1 MDTTLITAFVGA
13 IATIAAAWITAR
25 AKDKTVANLEK
36 ELALLRKNPLSTSV
50 LSREEYGIE
59 IVSPSIGEQVAHTF
73 PVNGIFRKLP
83 EGYEI
88 WVYTTSEENH
98 IRKYWPQ
105 ERATIKGSSWYS
117 KVNYL
122 GGLDDAQT
130 ILAFVVGKQGQALIH
145 YFKTAGDINRK
156 WPGIIQLTYDMVEC
170 ASTTVVCNK

>member
-1 MDTTLITAFVGA
+1 MDATLITAVVGA

-25 AKDKTVANLEK
+25 AKDKTAVELEK
-36 ELALLRKNPLSTSV
+36 ELARLRKNPLSASV
-50 LSREEYGIE
+50 LSRKEYGIE
-59 IVSPSIGEQVAHTF
+59 IVSPSIGEQVPHTF

-98 IRKYWPQ
+98 IRRYWPQ
-105 ERATIKGSSWYS
+105 ERATIKGNSWYS
-117 KVNYL
+117 EVNHL

-130 ILAFVVGKQGQALIH
+130 ILVFIVGKQGQALIN
-145 YFKTAGDINRK
+145 YFKTAGDINRN
-156 WPGIIQLTYDMVEC
+156 WPGIIRLTDDMIEC